1 MDQAQ
6 NSQTATATEAEANSG
21 RMTLLLICGTPVIVL
36 LASSWLWFY
45 VASGKLDIVG
55 ALGTSNAGELVQP
68 PRQAAEAGWVSADGS
83 PFALSSQPRWSLV
96 VPQQSLTCD
105 ENCESRL
112 YEVRQIHQSL
122 GKELG
127 RVQRVLVTDG
137 DPQGVAL
144 SVAALSDDRPLPDD
158 FAAYLATE
166 QRGMKVYGAGDA
178 EFSAMFPELQEY
190 PASWY
195 LMDPSGWVMMR
206 YDPTVGYKDVIS
218 DLKFLIKNSNG

>member
-1 MDQAQ
+1 MDQAE
-6 NSQTATATEAEANSG
+6 NSQTSVVPEAEANGG
-21 RMTLLLICGTPVIVL
+21 RMTLLLIAGTPVIVL

-45 VASGKLDIVG
+45 VASGRLDIVG

-68 PRQAAEAGWVSADGS
+68 PRQAADAGWISADGAA
-83 PFALSSQPRWSLV
+83 FAPATPPRWSLV
-96 VPQQSLTCD
+96 IPQQTLTCG
-105 ENCESRL
+105 EACESRL

-127 RVQRVLVTDG
+127 RVQRLLVING
-137 DPQGVAL
+137 DPAGMTLNIAM
-144 SVAALSDDRPLPDD
+144 LSDDRPMPDD
-158 FAAYLATE
+158 FAKYLATE
-166 QRGMKVYGAGDA
+166 QRGMQVYGAGDN
-178 EFSAMFPELQEY
+178 EFGAMFPDLQEH

-206 YDPTVGYKDVIS
+206 YDPTVNYKDVIS